1 MPKYR
6 IVIEFET
13 DRDIKSAHQMALLS
27 AAEVQVEALSDGDY
41 GSTYDVTNQTS
52 TINPISSIP
61 GYDAA
66 RDKLKDIVEEIAAA
80 TNKLKT

>member
-13 DRDIKSAHQMALLS
+13 DKDINATHQMSLLI
-27 AAEVQVEALSDGDY
+27 AAGVQVEALSDGDY
-41 GSTYDVTNQTS
+41 GFKYDVTNQTS
-52 TINPISSIP
+52 TINPIRPIP

-66 RDKLKDIVEEIAAA
+66 RDKLKDIVDELANRI
-80 TNKLKT
+80 KT